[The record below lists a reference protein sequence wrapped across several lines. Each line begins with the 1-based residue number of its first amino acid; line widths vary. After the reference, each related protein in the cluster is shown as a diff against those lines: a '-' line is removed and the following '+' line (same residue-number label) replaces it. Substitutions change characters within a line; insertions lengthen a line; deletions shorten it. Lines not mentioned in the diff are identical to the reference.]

1 MEEFGVHLH
10 ARESTC
16 YTEKTTAFIMA
27 GCLSEVWPD
36 PWAVKCPCIYFS
48 SLNIGCLWRSPGPQT
63 CCCHL
68 VRLCWRGSVP
78 CCHPLQGKGSLGGAP
93 GTRDTLLGVGP
104 SELAMRSSLKI
115 CLQTP
120 WKQERGCSVTSPG
133 PRRVDT
139 GVFAK
144 CGPANTLRKTQEAG
158 FATSCSK
165 CRRVVN
171 KILRVSLTTG
181 DHLRLVLPWNSASL
195 CVSSSEIYIVHCWHP
210 TNEIWAFF
218 CFMELLVV
226 LCLLGSMG
234 DSPVCSFSC
243 FSGGDHPNPDCC
255 FFCNKKKKPLN

>member
-1 MEEFGVHLH
+1 MCPVSYSKVVTFPSILYFLYILQCPEASDISSYVFWKSLWFICMQE
-10 ARESTC
+10 TC
-16 YTEKTTAFIMA
+16 YTEKVTAFIMS
-27 GCLSEVWPD
+27 GCLTEVWPD

-48 SLNIGCLWRSPGPQT
+48 SLNIRCLWRSPGPQT

-68 VRLCWRGSVP
+68 VHLCWRGSVP
-78 CCHPLQGKGSLGGAP
+78 CYHPLQGKGSLRGAP

-165 CRRVVN
+165 CRR
-171 KILRVSLTTG
+171 G
-181 DHLRLVLPWNSASL
+181 
-195 CVSSSEIYIVHCWHP
+195 
-210 TNEIWAFF
+210 
-218 CFMELLVV
+218 
-226 LCLLGSMG
+226 
-234 DSPVCSFSC
+234 
-243 FSGGDHPNPDCC
+243 
-255 FFCNKKKKPLN
+255 